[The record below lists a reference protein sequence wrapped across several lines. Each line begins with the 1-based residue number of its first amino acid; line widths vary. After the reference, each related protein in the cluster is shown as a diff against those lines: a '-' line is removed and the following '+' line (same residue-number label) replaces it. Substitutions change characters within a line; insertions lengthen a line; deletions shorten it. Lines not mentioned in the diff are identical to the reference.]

1 MDNLRPVLLISLAF
15 LGYLIWLEWQK
26 DYAPAVTT
34 PSVLGSG
41 TAESAGAAPAGN
53 TVGAPNTAVTEPG
66 VNGEPADLPQASD
79 AVASADQSVGAPEVT
94 MRAASAVVRVVTDVL
109 EVEIDVSGGTVVSA
123 RLLDYP
129 LDLDNPAEKVHLLRN
144 EGLNPFIAQSGL
156 LSAQSAPNHTSV
168 YQSASRNY
176 ELTEG
181 VDELHVPLSWKS
193 PDGIVV
199 TKTFVF
205 RRGDYTIDVIHQLD
219 NQSAADW
226 SGNRYDQLQRSVI
239 AEEMESSFTNP
250 GSYSFTGIAFYNPT
264 DKFEKL
270 AFDDIADEPYNK
282 SVAGGWLAMIQH
294 YFFAAW
300 IPPAEEVGTYT
311 TKEISAQNNGQLQPR
326 YLARNVSPTFTVAAG
341 QQKDFSSRLYLGP
354 KLQEELEAVAPGLEY
369 TVNYGI
375 FTIFS
380 KPLFWLLSHIH
391 NIVGN
396 WGWAIVL
403 LTVLIKAAFFKLTE
417 AQYRS
422 MARMRKLQPRIE
434 QLKERYGD
442 DRQRMSQAMMEMY
455 KTEKVNP
462 LGGCLPILVQIPIF
476 IALYWVLLESV
487 ELRQAPFILWIDNLS
502 VRDPYFI
509 LPALNAIFMIWTQ
522 RLTPMVGMDPLQRKI
537 MNMMPVVFAVMFA
550 FFPAGLV
557 LYWATNAGLSLAQQI
572 YITRKI
578 NAGADQKK

>member
-1 MDNLRPVLLISLAF
+1 MDNLRPVLLITLAF
-15 LGYLIWLEWQK
+15 LAYLMWLEWQK
-26 DYAPAVTT
+26 DYAPVT
-34 PSVLGSG
+34 V
-41 TAESAGAAPAGN
+41 AAPAAGQQSQ
-53 TVGAPNTAVTEPG
+53 AASPA
-66 VNGEPADLPQASD
+66 GEPDTSNPATDADATAADLPEITDQPEHPEPTAAKPSPTKQA
-79 AVASADQSVGAPEVT
+79 QS
-94 MRAASAVVRVVTDVL
+94 RLVRVRTDVL
-109 EVEIDVSGGTVVSA
+109 DVEIDLVGGTVVNT

-129 LDLDNPAEKVHLLRN
+129 IDLDEPEEKVQLLHQD
-144 EGLNPFIAQSGL
+144 GPNPFIAQSGL
-156 LSAQSAPNHTSV
+156 LSAQSAPNHTSE
-168 YQSASRNY
+168 YQSASQDY
-176 ELTEG
+176 VLKDG
-181 VDELHVPLSWKS
+181 VDEISVPLSWQS
-193 PDGIVV
+193 ADGVRV
-199 TKTFVF
+199 SKTFVF
-205 RRGDYTIDVIHQLD
+205 RRGDYTVEVSHRLD
-219 NQSAADW
+219 NQTTASW
-226 SGNRYDQLQRSVI
+226 TGSRYDQLQRSVS
-239 AEEMESSFTNP
+239 AEETESSFTNP
-250 GSYSFTGIAFYNPT
+250 GSYSFTGIAFYSPA

-270 AFDDIADEPYNK
+270 AFDDVSEEPFNK
-282 SVAGGWLAMIQH
+282 TFAGGWLSMIQH

-300 IPPAEEVGTYT
+300 IPPGEETNTYS
-311 TKEISAQNNGQLQPR
+311 TKEISAQGQPR
-326 YLARNVSPTFTVAAG
+326 YLVRNVSSAYTVEPG
-341 QQKDFSSRLYLGP
+341 QQQTFSSRLYLGP

-375 FTIFS
+375 FTVFS

-391 NIVGN
+391 SIVGN

-403 LTVLIKAAFFKLTE
+403 LTILIKGAFFKLTE

-522 RLTPMVGMDPLQRKI
+522 KLTPMAGMDPLQRKM

-557 LYWATNAGLSLAQQI
+557 LYWATNAGLSLAQQV

-578 NAGADQKK
+578 EAGADKK

>member
-15 LGYLIWLEWQK
+15 LGYMIWLEWQK
-26 DYAPAVTT
+26 DYAPLIAPPAV
-34 PSVLGSG
+34 SVPLG
-41 TAESAGAAPAGN
+41 EAGSQVNSTGKEPAG
-53 TVGAPNTAVTEPG
+53 EL
-66 VNGEPADLPQASD
+66 ADLPQITD
-79 AVASADQSVGAPEVT
+79 APTAAAQVTSQPTDQSETVIQAQSP
-94 MRAASAVVRVVTDVL
+94 MVRVTTDVL
-109 EVEIDVSGGTVVSA
+109 EMEIDLTGGTVVST
-123 RLLDYP
+123 RLLNYP
-129 LDLDNPAEKVHLLRN
+129 IDLDNPAEKVHLLRRD
-144 EGLNPFIAQSGL
+144 GLNPFIAQSGL
-156 LSAQSAPNHTSV
+156 LSSQSAPNHTSPYEAASLS
-168 YQSASRNY
+168 YQ
-176 ELTEG
+176 LQEG
-181 VDELHVPLSWKS
+181 IDEIRVPLSWQS
-193 PDGIVV
+193 PDGVNV

-205 RRGDYTIDVIHQLD
+205 RRGDYTVEVSHELE
-219 NQSAADW
+219 NKSSTPW
-226 SGNRYDQLQRSVI
+226 TGNRYNQLQRSVL
-239 AEEMESSFTNP
+239 AEETDTSFTNP
-250 GSYSFTGIAFYNPT
+250 GSYSFTGIAFYSPA

-270 AFDDIADEPYNK
+270 AFDSVSDEPFNK
-282 SVAGGWLAMIQH
+282 TFAGGWLAMIQH
-294 YFFAAW
+294 YFFSAW
-300 IPPAEEVGTYT
+300 IPPAEEVSTYT
-311 TKEISAQNNGQLQPR
+311 TKEISAQGVPR
-326 YLARNVSPTFTVAAG
+326 YLVRSVSPAHTVAIG
-341 QQKDFSSRLYLGP
+341 QQHSFDSRLYLGP
-354 KLQEELEAVAPGLEY
+354 KLQDELEAVAPGLEY

-375 FTIFS
+375 FTVFS

-391 NIVGN
+391 GVVGN
-396 WGWAIVL
+396 WGWAIVI

-502 VRDPYFI
+502 VRDPFFI
-509 LPALNAIFMIWTQ
+509 LPALNATFMIWTQ
-522 RLTPMVGMDPLQRKI
+522 RLTPMAGMDPLQRKM
-537 MNMMPVVFAVMFA
+537 MNMMPVIFAVMFA

-578 NAGADQKK
+578 NAGDDPK

>member
-15 LGYLIWLEWQK
+15 LGYMIWLEWQK
-26 DYAPAVTT
+26 DYAPVIAPPVASVQESPPGSLPVATENP
-34 PSVLGSG
+34 PS
-41 TAESAGAAPAGN
+41 
-53 TVGAPNTAVTEPG
+53 
-66 VNGEPADLPQASD
+66 GEVADLPQIADAPAAPVQASSQD
-79 AVASADQSVGAPEVT
+79 SGPAEVAGMQ
-94 MRAASAVVRVVTDVL
+94 AASPVVRVTTDVL
-109 EVEIDVSGGTVVSA
+109 EVEIDLTGGTVSST
-123 RLLDYP
+123 RLLNYP
-129 LDLDNPAEKVHLLRN
+129 IDLDSPAEKVHLLRRD
-144 EGLNPFIAQSGL
+144 GLNPFIAQSGL
-156 LSAQSAPNHTSV
+156 LSSQSAPNHTSI
-168 YQSASRNY
+168 YQSANLSY
-176 ELTEG
+176 QLQEG
-181 VDELHVPLSWKS
+181 VDEIRVPLTWQS
-193 PDGIVV
+193 PEGINV

-205 RRGDYTIDVIHQLD
+205 RRGDYTVEVSHQLE
-219 NQSAADW
+219 NQSSASW
-226 SGNRYDQLQRSVI
+226 TGNRYNQLQRSVL
-239 AEEMESSFTNP
+239 EEETDTSFTNP
-250 GSYSFTGIAFYNPT
+250 GTYSFTGIAFYSPA

-270 AFDDIADEPYNK
+270 AFDDVSDEPFNK
-282 SVAGGWLAMIQH
+282 TFAGGWLAMIQH

-300 IPPAEEVGTYT
+300 IPPGDEAGTYT
-311 TKEISAQNNGQLQPR
+311 TKQISAQGLPR
-326 YLARNVSPTFTVAAG
+326 YLVRTVSPAYTVAAG
-341 QQKDFSSRLYLGP
+341 EQQTFSSRLYLGP

-375 FTIFS
+375 FTVFS

-396 WGWAIVL
+396 WGWAIVI
-403 LTVLIKAAFFKLTE
+403 LTILIKGAFFKLTE

-502 VRDPYFI
+502 VRDPFFI

-522 RLTPMVGMDPLQRKI
+522 RLTPMVGMDPLQRKM
-537 MNMMPVVFAVMFA
+537 MNMMPVIFAVMFA

-557 LYWATNAGLSLAQQI
+557 LYWATNAGLSLAQQV

-578 NAGADQKK
+578 NAGEDKK